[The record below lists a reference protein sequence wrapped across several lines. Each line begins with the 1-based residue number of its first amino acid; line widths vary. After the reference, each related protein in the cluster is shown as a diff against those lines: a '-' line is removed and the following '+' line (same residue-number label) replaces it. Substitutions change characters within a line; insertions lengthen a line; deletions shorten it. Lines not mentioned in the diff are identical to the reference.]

1 MRITVLEILIL
12 LVFIIGISVSWA
24 DIYYLRDQIQTLRDE
39 QELMILEIQNN
50 AKLLADGD
58 IGLHA
63 RRARIYQR

>member
-50 AKLLADGD
+50 AKLLADET
-58 IGLHA
+58 
-63 RRARIYQR
+63 RRLYPKELGK

>member
-50 AKLLADGD
+50 AKLLADET
-58 IGLHA
+58 
-63 RRARIYQR
+63 RRLDPKELGK